1 MGLRERIRE
10 LERRILKR
18 EKPKVFDVILE
29 DDVPPE
35 GEKDEGTEKENPPSP
50 KTEGVLRAFWC
61 TPHPLSNLST
71 GENLSTASCRCF
83 PPMCT

>member
-35 GEKDEGTEKENPPSP
+35 GEKDEGTEKENREIG
-50 KTEGVLRAFWC
+50 TN
-61 TPHPLSNLST
+61 PHS
-71 GENLSTASCRCF
+71 
-83 PPMCT
+83 

>member
-18 EKPKVFDVILE
+18 KKPMVFDVVLE

-35 GEKDEGTEKENPPSP
+35 GEKDEGTEKENR
-50 KTEGVLRAFWC
+50 E
-61 TPHPLSNLST
+61 T
-71 GENLSTASCRCF
+71 GANTHS
-83 PPMCT
+83 